1 MRQAGARGACVEG
14 QRKPRNNPMPHTTIL
29 LVEDSKFVSDAIK
42 ETLEAEGWRVRTC
55 ADGFAAWLLI
65 KSEAHYDLILL
76 DNELPNMIGL
86 ELTRRA
92 RDLEHR
98 RETPIVMISAS
109 ECARDARLAGANE
122 YLRKPQDIG
131 KIVET
136 IARLLIS

>member
-1 MRQAGARGACVEG
+1 
-14 QRKPRNNPMPHTTIL
+14 MPHTTIL
-29 LVEDSKFVSDAIK
+29 LVEDSQFVADAVK

-76 DNELPNMIGL
+76 DNELPNMSGL

-92 RDLEHR
+92 RDLAHR

-109 ECARDARLAGANE
+109 ECSRDAREAGANE
-122 YLRKPQDIG
+122 YLRKPQDVG

-136 IARLLIS
+136 IARLIA